1 MKISIEA
8 QDKLIFVNIK
18 HSYEAMINHDTASE
32 YYRKSL
38 KECTRKYWKVRKE
51 AADSATHILGCYQG
65 IVKEVIK
72 MTSYHI
78 SEDKYPGRKI
88 FEGEVQRHSP
98 YIGMDIRELFGNL
111 ANFIVKY
118 YNL

>member
-1 MKISIEA
+1 M
-8 QDKLIFVNIK
+8 IFVNIK
-18 HSYEAMINHDTASE
+18 HSHEAMKNHDTASE
-32 YYRKSL
+32 YYRENL

-72 MTSYHI
+72 ISSYHI

-88 FEGEVQRHSP
+88 FEGEEQNDSR
-98 YIGMDIRELFGNL
+98 YIGMSLYSLFGKL
-111 ANFIVKY
+111 TNFIVKY
-118 YNL
+118 PLAELK